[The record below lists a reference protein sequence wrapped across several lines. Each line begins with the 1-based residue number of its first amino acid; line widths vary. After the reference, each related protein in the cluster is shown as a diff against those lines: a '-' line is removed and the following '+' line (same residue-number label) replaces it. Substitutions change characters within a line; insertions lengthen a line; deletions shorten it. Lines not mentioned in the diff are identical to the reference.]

1 MKKRYFIVAAVFV
14 LAVCSYLAFT
24 AVDSKTPVAF
34 AAGTTYSASVY
45 VAGHGGHFAKADI
58 TIDPSNADDPI
69 TVASLDKVDIGNTKS
84 HKTHDARI
92 DSQDSNTLF
101 WSTYQLDENG
111 KQHVG
116 KSDLKTGK
124 VLIDKALDP
133 DKRSTGGEKKMP
145 IYCASGQSKA
155 YYMPVFMGSE
165 AYVDV
170 FDKKTLEHKHRVF
183 ISDLGYKA
191 GTYQFLHGINSNKKD
206 KFILT
211 MTMKGEDGAMNGKI
225 DFVLVDL
232 KQLEKGKFKELKRKT
247 YTGVATKTITFRDYF
262 SKDDKYI
269 FQAAGD
275 RLWVLDANTLEMVDE
290 KMSTAGENHDL
301 MPTPDGKYAL
311 LTIRDKNTQGCDAE
325 GKPVMDK
332 EGKPVVITDGMLQ
345 LYDFGAKKIVGKPDS
360 VCFGCHK
367 GMGLG
372 DKAAILCGLDAN
384 YKK

>member
-145 IYCASGQSKA
+145 IYCASGQSTV

-301 MPTPDGKYAL
+301 MPTPDGKFAL